1 MLLPA
6 SLFAKSLIGGVLMLG
21 AGSAAIAILVTSG
34 PLAGDGDNQPAVQA
48 AATPTP
54 PATATPTVSPSP
66 LAEVTPTKQP
76 ATPTAPAQVQLD
88 ADGWPVIECP
98 GGSAAHKYVHQRIT
112 ICVPAGW
119 IGREQVYD
127 GREGSPPNFYAH
139 GAN

>member
-34 PLAGDGDNQPAVQA
+34 PLAGDDDNQPALQA
-48 AATPTP
+48 AVTPTP
-54 PATATPTVSPSP
+54 PATATPTLTATP

-88 ADGWPVIECP
+88 ADGWPSP
-98 GGSAAHKYVHQRIT
+98 RIT
-112 ICVPAGW
+112 ERT
-119 IGREQVYD
+119 IGLDTSHHGVVSAVQLPDRRVFQS
-127 GREGSPPNFYAH
+127 GRHLANH
-139 GAN
+139 G